1 MQTLCFVKID
11 LVSTSLFNSV
21 PYFPFRLFHCIWY
34 FYLIGKRGH
43 FHMTVRQK
51 SGERKKPNQYASPL
65 RKMRRHKRKAINM
78 SSSTSSSGIKD
89 NSFLFINIFLP
100 LSLVKYKIM
109 AQKISD
115 WENNICIDVET
126 KRCKRKFFCDSCLSL
141 VNHVTTTSF
150 HLFIFPDF
158 GKVLLNLNIPVK

>member
-1 MQTLCFVKID
+1 
-11 LVSTSLFNSV
+11 
-21 PYFPFRLFHCIWY
+21 
-34 FYLIGKRGH
+34 
-43 FHMTVRQK
+43 MTVRQK

-115 WENNICIDVET
+115 
-126 KRCKRKFFCDSCLSL
+126 
-141 VNHVTTTSF
+141 
-150 HLFIFPDF
+150 
-158 GKVLLNLNIPVK
+158 